1 MSLFIL
7 RAIKLKGKTELH
19 VSKDIEGTNRENKVA
34 VFNIPAGSGIY
45 VSFLQ
50 WAAHNNHTV
59 IGENKGGS
67 RYPIHD
73 PNSTKIITDPSE
85 L

>member
-1 MSLFIL
+1 MSLFTIRTL
-7 RAIKLKGKTELH
+7 RLEGGTEFH
-19 VSKDIEGTNRENKVA
+19 VSKDIEGTNGENRVA
-34 VFNIPAGSGIY
+34 VFNLPAGSDIY

-59 IGENKGGS
+59 MGENKGGS

-73 PNSTKIITDPSE
+73 PNSTMVIADPSE

>member
-7 RAIKLKGKTELH
+7 RAIKLKGETEFH
-19 VSKDIEGTNRENKVA
+19 VFKDIEGNYGEDKVA

>member
-7 RAIKLKGKTELH
+7 RAIKLKGETELH

-34 VFNIPAGSGIY
+34 VFNLPAGSGIY

-50 WAAHNNHTV
+50 WAAQNNHTV

-67 RYPIHD
+67 RYTIHD